1 MLSGQ
6 FFKFNELVGV
16 FVYFFNVL
24 VVLFV
29 IMDMFGLFGI
39 VVGLL
44 DINIIIEPDDG
55 LLVVM
60 NIKLES
66 IVFGIGVGLSGVDE

>member
-1 MLSGQ
+1 
-6 FFKFNELVGV
+6 
-16 FVYFFNVL
+16 
-24 VVLFV
+24 
-29 IMDMFGLFGI
+29 MDMFGLFGI